1 MPEVFAF
8 IPGFLPALERSPAA
22 LEARARLSKT
32 IEAGFLTSRDRA
44 FIGLS
49 VAHVSR
55 CDYCLWA
62 QTNVAR
68 QAGLTGEDLLL
79 CSAGTALDR
88 REAAIVR
95 LSAEIARSGSFA
107 EHEVKQ
113 LRHDPILGTSEVME
127 IVANAAYAV
136 INNYLIQSVDPA
148 DTTTARQK
156 RAA

>member
-1 MPEVFAF
+1 MPEDFAF

-32 IEAGFLTSRDRA
+32 IDAGTLNSRDRA
-44 FIGLS
+44 LIGLS
-49 VAHVSR
+49 VAQVSR
-55 CDYCLWA
+55 NEYCLWA
-62 QTNVAR
+62 QTCVAR
-68 QAGLTGEDLLL
+68 RAGLTGEDIFLA
-79 CSAGTALDR
+79 CAGSALDR

-95 LSAEIARSGSFA
+95 LAAEIARSGSFA

-113 LRHDPILGTSEVME
+113 LQHDPILGKPEVME
-127 IVANAAYAV
+127 IVANSAFSV

-148 DTTTARQK
+148 DAPARQH

>member
-1 MPEVFAF
+1 MQEDFAF

-32 IEAGFLTSRDRA
+32 IEAGTLNTRDRA
-44 FIGLS
+44 LIGLS
-49 VAHVSR
+49 VAQVSR
-55 CDYCLWA
+55 NEYCLWA
-62 QTNVAR
+62 QGCVGR
-68 QAGLTGEDLLL
+68 QAGLSGEDMLLAT
-79 CSAGTALDR
+79 AGTALDR

-95 LSAEIARSGSFA
+95 LAAEIARSGSFA

-113 LRHDPILGTSEVME
+113 LQHDPILGKPEVME
-127 IVANAAYAV
+127 IVANAAFAV

-148 DTTTARQK
+148 DAPARQH